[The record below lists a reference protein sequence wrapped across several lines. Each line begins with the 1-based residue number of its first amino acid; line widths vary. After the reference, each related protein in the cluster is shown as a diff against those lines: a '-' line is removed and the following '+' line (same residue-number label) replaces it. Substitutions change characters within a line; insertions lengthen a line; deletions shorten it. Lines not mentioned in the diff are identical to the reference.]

1 MSPRKHINLW
11 DRKIVDSIRDSIAA
25 PDEYVP
31 VRGKDVRRRVRKKID
46 GVTVDVSWKI
56 QTDGEAVF

>member
-1 MSPRKHINLW
+1 MR
-11 DRKIVDSIRDSIAA
+11 DQKIVDSIRDTIAD

-31 VRGKDVRRRVRKKID
+31 VRGEDVRRRVRKKID